1 MRPMTVALVL
11 TVPALAFAAGRATA
25 REGGKRTR
33 QAAPH
38 VTQLDG
44 AYWKSL
50 APDARQVYLTGFIT
64 GAAAEEIRAA
74 AVAAGRANDSA
85 AVSAAAIAAWRRER
99 GLNFRFA
106 PSVYSAQM
114 DDFYWW
120 SNHNTTPIVDVLVRT
135 NVDMLKQ
142 QPASRP

>member
-1 MRPMTVALVL
+1 MRRVTAVLVL
-11 TVPALAFAAGRATA
+11 AMPALAFAAGRATA
-25 REGGKRTR
+25 REATR

-44 AYWKSL
+44 TYWKSL
-50 APDARQVYLTGFIT
+50 VPDERQVYLAGFIT

-74 AVAAGRANDSA
+74 AASLGHARDSA
-85 AVSAAAIAAWRRER
+85 AVSAAAIADWRATH

-106 PSVYSAQM
+106 PSVYSAQL
-114 DDFYWW
+114 DDYYWW
-120 SNHNTTPIVDVLVRT
+120 SNHNTIPIVDVLVRT
-135 NVDMLKQ
+135 NGEMLKQ